1 MTTRPTRQKHNQS
14 RDILLSSQTLV
25 GRELLHRLQAAL
37 LLKQT
42 DRHLGRVETRRDRV
56 GQDMAG
62 TEFQSKVFSQ
72 MDGSCFGGGVAECG
86 IFASLSGNETCNG
99 GCDDDSGWRFLGGF
113 GCEKGKESGRF
124 ALVLRDR
131 TMLTGMHLR

>member
-1 MTTRPTRQKHNQS
+1 
-14 RDILLSSQTLV
+14 
-25 GRELLHRLQAAL
+25 
-37 LLKQT
+37 
-42 DRHLGRVETRRDRV
+42 
-56 GQDMAG
+56 MAG
-62 TEFQSKVFSQ
+62 TEFQSKVLSQ

-113 GCEKGKESGRF
+113 GCEKGKESGIL

-131 TMLTGMHLR
+131 IMLTRNAPEMIDKRVELRRGQTHFWIE